1 MSTENRT
8 PPPWSDA
15 RALIV
20 DDNDDERELMRV
32 ALEKKG
38 YEVVAVESG
47 AEALGFLACDTPSLI
62 LLDLEMNDMNGWE
75 VLGAL
80 EAHPRLSSFRVVVVS
95 GANATVPKWADYLR
109 KPFRF
114 DALLELLGATRAA
127 AS

>member
-1 MSTENRT
+1 MPNRT

-20 DDNDDERELMRV
+20 DDDDDERELMQL
-32 ALEKKG
+32 ALERHG

-47 AEALGFLACDTPSLI
+47 AEALSFVACDTPSLI
-62 LLDLEMNDMNGWE
+62 LLDLEMDDMNGWE

-80 EAHPRLSSFRVVVVS
+80 ESHPRLSSFRVVVVS
-95 GANATVPKWADYLR
+95 GANATVPKWADYIR

-114 DALLELLGATRAA
+114 EVLIELLEAA
-127 AS
+127 KRSAG